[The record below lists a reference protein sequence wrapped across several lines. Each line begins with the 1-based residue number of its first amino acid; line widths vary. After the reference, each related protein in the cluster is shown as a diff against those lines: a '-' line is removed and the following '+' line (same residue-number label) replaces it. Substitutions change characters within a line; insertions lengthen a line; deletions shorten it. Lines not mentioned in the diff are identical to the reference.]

1 MRYEKKKIIYC
12 IPIFNTALLILF
24 LLLNP
29 KKDFSNFSLI
39 QMAIIISIMMLN
51 LVTMYLYTKN
61 QDVNENIYFTNNKKI
76 IFIIFIIVIGIWLML
91 KIPYLF

>member
-1 MRYEKKKIIYC
+1 MKKKIIYC
-12 IPIFNTALLILF
+12 IPIFNTTLLILF

-29 KKDFSNFSLI
+29 KKYFSNFSLI

-61 QDVNENIYFTNNKKI
+61 QDVNENIYCTNNKKI
-76 IFIIFIIVIGIWLML
+76 IFIIFIIVIGVWLML